1 MVNLCRRWC
10 WLCAPV
16 KPDVVVMKRKFSES
30 VDVRCP
36 RCCDNHGCISESIP
50 MYTVAVD
57 VGGCVWLL
65 VLFLRY
71 NGIAEIRVPVCSLP
85 NVELRFLQPSDLEEV
100 RELCQD
106 WFPVDYPQ
114 AWYEAITSS
123 SRFYSLAAVHQG
135 SIIGLIV
142 AEIKPFMKLN
152 KEVIFFRLFCFWAL
166 ISRVI

>member
-1 MVNLCRRWC
+1 M
-10 WLCAPV
+10 
-16 KPDVVVMKRKFSES
+16 
-30 VDVRCP
+30 
-36 RCCDNHGCISESIP
+36 
-50 MYTVAVD
+50 
-57 VGGCVWLL
+57 
-65 VLFLRY
+65 
-71 NGIAEIRVPVCSLP
+71 RVPVCSLP
-85 NVELRFLQPSDLEEV
+85 SVELRFLQPSDLEEV

-152 KEVIFFRLFCFWAL
+152 KEVIFCVFEC
-166 ISRVI
+166 